1 MNKMVDNILA
11 QFDYNKSKRVNW
23 ESYWSE
29 IADYFLPT
37 FSGDWSLGS
46 TINEMNV
53 GERKGGKRYNSQP
66 ILALSRFV
74 GIADGL
80 LTPVDKKWHTLKPRN
95 PELLEDK
102 AVKDWFYNV
111 NQLLFDYRYNPGSNF
126 AEQNNMR
133 WEQMGAFGTGLLFI
147 DSDKKNTIRYK
158 CINLKTVTL
167 GQNHQ
172 GIVDRVD
179 RVLHLSLLDI
189 VDSFGKAHI
198 PEMLLQTLDNVESA
212 NKKHKVLHTVMPSPD
227 KNKDK
232 NKDEYASYYI
242 LIEDKVLLSQGKF
255 NTFPYSVS
263 RYNTAPDEVFG
274 RGLAMQC
281 LDDVINLNGF
291 SEDVS
296 LAIEKAVKP
305 TILTKDD
312 SMADNGII
320 DMAPNN
326 VINGGLDFNGN
337 PTLKPFSDGARVD
350 LGAAQIDKLEARV
363 NETFLITLF
372 QIMVDTPRMT
382 ATEALIRA
390 QEKSMLL
397 TPLLVRQQNQSL
409 SPLVER
415 ELSILKDAGLLPDFP
430 IGVDS
435 TYDIAF
441 ESPVNKMQDSEE
453 LVNLN
458 KVIQTLLPLVQND
471 PDAFNVIDMAKLTK
485 MALTAANIPSVVLK
499 SDEQVAKE
507 AEAKAQ
513 QQQEQGAQE
522 AALNASQIIKN
533 TGMDGTDV

>member
-11 QFDYNKSKRVNW
+11 QFEYNKSKRVNW
-23 ESYWSE
+23 ESYWSKVS
-29 IADYFLPT
+29 DYFIPT
-37 FSGDWSLGS
+37 FSGDWSLDGA
-46 TINEMNV
+46 INDTSV
-53 GERKGGKRYNSQP
+53 GEKKGEKIHNSQP
-66 ILALSRFV
+66 VLALSRFV

-102 AVKDWFYNV
+102 DVKDWFYNV

-172 GIVDRVD
+172 GIINRVD

-189 VDSFGKAHI
+189 IDSFGKKNI
-198 PEMLLQTLDNVESA
+198 PEKLLQSLDNVESA
-212 NKKHKVLHTVMPSPD
+212 NKKLKVLHSVMPS
-227 KNKDK
+227 KDK
-232 NKDEYASYYI
+232 DKDEFDSYYI
-242 LIEDKVLLSQGKF
+242 LIEDKVILSQGKF
-255 NTFPYSVS
+255 DTFPYSIS

-281 LDDVINLNGF
+281 IDDVINLNGF

-296 LAIEKAVKP
+296 LAIEKAVRP

-312 SMADNGII
+312 SMAVNGLI

-326 VINGGLDFNGN
+326 VISGGLDFSGN
-337 PTLKPFSDGARVD
+337 PTIRPFNDGARVD
-350 LGAAQIDKLEARV
+350 LGAAQIDKLEARI

-397 TPLLVRQQNQSL
+397 TPLLVRQQNQAL
-409 SPLVER
+409 SPLVVR
-415 ELSILKDAGLLPDFP
+415 ELSILKKKGLLPDFP
-430 IGVDS
+430 EGVDNV
-435 TYDIAF
+435 YDIAF

-471 PDAFNVIDMAKLTK
+471 PDAFNIIDMNKLTK
-485 MALTAANIPSVVLK
+485 MALDAANIPSIVLK

-507 AEAKAQ
+507 SEAKAQ

-522 AALNASQIIKN
+522 AALNVSQIIKN
-533 TGMDGTDV
+533 TGMDGTNV

>member
-1 MNKMVDNILA
+1 MNKIVENILH
-11 QFDYNKSKRVNW
+11 QFEYNKSKRVNW
-23 ESYWSE
+23 ESQWSE
-29 IADYFLPT
+29 VADYFLPT
-37 FSGDWSLGS
+37 FSGDWSLDG
-46 TINEMNV
+46 TIDSMTT
-53 GERKGGKRYNSQP
+53 GEKKGEKVYNSQP

-95 PELLEDK
+95 PKLLEDK
-102 AVKDWFYNV
+102 DVSDWFYNV

-158 CINLKTVTL
+158 CVNLKTVTL

-189 VDSFGKAHI
+189 IDSFGKGSV
-198 PEMLLQTLDNVESA
+198 PDVLLQSLDDVESA
-212 NKKHKVLHTVMPSPD
+212 NKKLKVLHSVMPS
-227 KNKDK
+227 KDK
-232 NKDEYASYYI
+232 EKDEYDSFYI
-242 LIEDKVLLSQGKF
+242 LIEDKVLLGQGKF

-281 LDDVINLNGF
+281 IDDVISLNGF
-291 SEDVS
+291 SDDVS
-296 LAIEKAVKP
+296 VAVDKAVKP
-305 TILTKDD
+305 TILAKDD
-312 SMADNGII
+312 SMADNGVI
-320 DMAPNN
+320 DMAPNS
-326 VINGGLDFNGN
+326 IITGGLDHAGN
-337 PTLKPFSDGARVD
+337 PTLRPFSDGARVD
-350 LGAAQIDKLEARV
+350 LGAAQIDKLEARI

-372 QIMVDTPRMT
+372 QIMVENPRMT

-409 SPLVER
+409 SPLVVR
-415 ELSILKDAGLLPDFP
+415 ELSILKEAGVLPDFP
-430 IGVDS
+430 SGVDEV
-435 TYDIAF
+435 YDIAF
-441 ESPVNKMQDSEE
+441 ESPVNKMQDSEA

-458 KVIQTLLPLVQND
+458 KVIQTVLPLVQNN
-471 PDAFNVIDMAKLTK
+471 PEAFNIIDMNKLMK
-485 MALTAANIPSVVLK
+485 MTLESGNIPSVILK
-499 SDEQVAKE
+499 SDEQMAKE
-507 AEAKAQ
+507 AEARAQ
-513 QQQEQGAQE
+513 QQQAQGMQE
-522 AALNASQIIKN
+522 AALNMSEVIKN
-533 TGMDGTDV
+533 TGINNNA